1 VRGSDTSGRNREAL
15 TGLLTAGLALAVGE
29 FGAGV
34 SRSLVS
40 PVAAVGDLIVDRAP
54 GSVVRT
60 SIRLLGTAQKPLLLA
75 GIVLCALGLGALLA
89 RRSPADLRMGLFG
102 FGLFGGWA
110 MARAPLASETGSW
123 LLATGMVVVGLIGL
137 GLRPGFPVS
146 DPADGSPGGPSHE
159 DPRIKYA
166 DRRGF
171 LAYAGGMG
179 GTAVGLLAAGRL
191 VEDRSA
197 RELRARVQIPSTT
210 VPDTTVPDTTAADT
224 TAADTTVP
232 DTTAPTT
239 VPELP
244 DVPGL
249 DPWITPNHDFYRIDT
264 ALTVPVI
271 DPATWSLGIS
281 GLVRR
286 EVSIGFD
293 DLLDME
299 VHDATVTLA
308 CVSNEVGGPLVGNA
322 VWTGVLLAD
331 VLALADPQPAAEQV
345 MAWSVDGFS
354 AGFPLDAALDGR
366 TALVAF
372 GMNGEPL
379 PLEHGFPVRLVV
391 PGLYG
396 YVSAVKWL
404 FRLELTDWSD
414 KGYWIPRGWAQEA
427 PVKISSRIDVP
438 FPRRVPAGIVPLAGV
453 AWYPDVGVAA
463 VEVSIDDGR
472 WRECELLDAKQGG
485 EQGRPAPGRRGE
497 SWVQWLRLWEATP
510 GNYKVRVRAIGTDGT
525 VQSGARLRP
534 APDGAEGYHEVGVIV
549 EEAGS

>member
-1 VRGSDTSGRNREAL
+1 MRGSDTFGRSREAL

-40 PVAAVGDLIVDRAP
+40 PVAAVGNLIVDRAP

-60 SIRLLGTAQKPLLLA
+60 SIRLLGTAQKPMLLA
-75 GIVLCALGLGALLA
+75 GIVLCALGLGALLT
-89 RRSPADLRMGLFG
+89 RRSPAALRLGLVG

-123 LLATGMVVVGLIGL
+123 LLAAGMVVVGLIGL
-137 GLRPGFPVS
+137 GLRPGSPVS
-146 DPADGSPGGPSHE
+146 DPADGSPRGPSHE

-210 VPDTTVPDTTAADT
+210 VPDTTVPDTT
-224 TAADTTVP
+224 VP
-232 DTTAPTT
+232 DTT

-271 DPATWSLGIS
+271 DPATWSLEIS

-331 VLALADPQPAAEQV
+331 VLALADPRPAAEQV

-366 TALVAF
+366 NALVAF

-414 KGYWIPRGWAQEA
+414 EGYWIPRGWAQKA

-438 FPRRVPAGIVPLAGV
+438 FPRRVPAGIVSLAGV
-453 AWYPDVGVAA
+453 AWYPEVGVAA
-463 VEVSIDDGR
+463 VEVSIDGGP
-472 WRECELLDAKQGG
+472 WRECELLGAEQGG
-485 EQGRPAPGRRGE
+485 DRGGPAPGQPGE
-497 SWVQWLRLWEATP
+497 SWVQWLHRWEAEP
-510 GNYKVRVRAIGTDGT
+510 GNYKVRIRAIGADGT
-525 VQSGARLRP
+525 VQSDARVHP
-534 APDGAEGYHEVGVIV
+534 APNGAEGHQEVSVIV
-549 EEAGS
+549 EEAGP

>member
-1 VRGSDTSGRNREAL
+1 MRGSDTFGRSREAL
-15 TGLLTAGLALAVGE
+15 TGLLTSGLALAVGE

-89 RRSPADLRMGLFG
+89 RRSPADLRMGLVG

-123 LLATGMVVVGLIGL
+123 LLAAGMVVVGLIGL
-137 GLRPGFPVS
+137 GLRPGSPVS
-146 DPADGSPGGPSHE
+146 DPADGSPGGPSYE

-210 VPDTTVPDTTAADT
+210 VPDTTAPS
-224 TAADTTVP
+224 TTVP
-232 DTTAPTT
+232 DTT

-308 CVSNEVGGPLVGNA
+308 CVSNEVGGQLVGNA

-331 VLALADPQPAAEQV
+331 VLALADPQSAAEQV

-472 WRECELLDAKQGG
+472 WRECELLDAEQGG
-485 EQGRPAPGRRGE
+485 GQGRPAPGRLGE
-497 SWVQWLRLWEATP
+497 SWVQWLHLWEATP
-510 GNYKVRVRAIGTDGT
+510 GNYKVRVRATGTDGT
-525 VQSGARLRP
+525 VQSGARVHP
-534 APDGAEGYHEVGVIV
+534 APNGAEGYHEVGVIV